1 MASRGGYRKPANP
14 APVSGPGKLS
24 RRTDGAQPKMNMT
37 GGKYGEATQLNELQ
51 SGAPMAQAPSG
62 AEMQAN
68 APSMPAITPLFDPT
82 QRPEEPITAGMPF
95 GPGDNSIPGGNPFSQ
110 PGIKNV
116 LEKALALNNDPE
128 LEVIYNYL
136 RSRGVI

>member
-14 APVSGPGKLS
+14 APVSGPGQLS
-24 RRTDGAQPKMNMT
+24 RRTDGAQPKMQMQ
-37 GGKYGEATQLNELQ
+37 GGKYGEGKQLNELQ
-51 SGAPMAQAPSG
+51 SGAPMAQVPSG
-62 AEMQAN
+62 AELQAS
-68 APSMPAITPLFDPT
+68 APSMPAITPLFEQS

-95 GPGDNSIPGGNPFSQ
+95 GPGANGIPGGNPFSQ